1 MTTRE
6 LFSFLSLCICLL
18 HEWISSLFKGNG
30 FDLYTTHAFI
40 RDGSKAALI
49 IIVIQGFSLT
59 VTADP
64 QRYYLLKS
72 QGSDLKGI
80 HTQSTRVLYG
90 YSYFDSLMLY

>member
-18 HEWISSLFKGNG
+18 HEWISSLFKRNG

-40 RDGSKAALI
+40 RDGSKAAMI
-49 IIVIQGFSLT
+49 IIVMQGFSLT

-90 YSYFDSLMLY
+90 YCYFDSLMLY